1 MKFITSILIFLL
13 VFSVSVA
20 IGQEVNKEKT
30 KTVFAAKL
38 YAVSTFHL
46 GSVVLGNGLEISKS
60 FSPTISWGK
69 EYGNY
74 NEVEVTDFSFVK
86 NAFQNRFNVGS
97 RYSYNWRL
105 FSKSETARFSFY
117 IGAGA
122 GAYFNREKGL
132 YPYVVELEN
141 FKRKQFDTYA
151 SVIPRINF
159 KLGKRAYLDV
169 SVPYNFFKYRWE
181 SNQFLPNQDYNN
193 KTNYEAAFPNKFT
206 VNVGVAIKF

>member
-1 MKFITSILIFLL
+1 MLVVDIL
-13 VFSVSVA
+13 
-20 IGQEVNKEKT
+20 T
-30 KTVFAAKL
+30 
-38 YAVSTFHL
+38 
-46 GSVVLGNGLEISKS
+46 
-60 FSPTISWGK
+60 
-69 EYGNY
+69 
-74 NEVEVTDFSFVK
+74 
-86 NAFQNRFNVGS
+86 
-97 RYSYNWRL
+97 
-105 FSKSETARFSFY
+105 

-159 KLGKRAYLDV
+159 KLGKRAYFDV
-169 SVPYNFFKYRWE
+169 SVPYNFFNYGSE